1 FKRLSMDNPW
11 RARGRARGPKPP
23 PPRQPQQQ
31 FRGPQPSPPQ
41 FRNMPP
47 LAAPQQP
54 FRGPQPF
61 PPRVR
66 NMPPQVVPQQE
77 IRPSGVEAVEQITN
91 RINNLA
97 TGHAPMPIGR
107 GAVRGRQLIDNGYFR
122 LERPVSS
129 KSENGKHGAGGQSI
143 ELISNYFPITTYT
156 DWSLYQYRVDFKP
169 EQDRINIK
177 RGLLSAHKE
186 FLGAYIFDG
195 TMMFSRKKLES
206 DTTELTSKRNT
217 DDQIVIITLK
227 LTSVIEKGDYASIQ
241 VFNILLRK
249 CLANLNLTQV
259 GRNYYDAVAKI
270 DIPNH
275 RLQLWPGYETT
286 IGMFDCGLLLRAEIS
301 TKVMR
306 EDTVLD
312 FLIECS
318 NNRNR
323 DANWMV
329 NFKMGVIGSIVLTRY
344 NNQTYRIDDVDEE
357 SSTNSTFLK
366 KDGSSISY
374 IDYYRNK
381 YGIHISNQR
390 QPMLI
395 SKKKKSLRIE
405 GEETELVYLVPEL
418 CTMTGLTIKMSDN
431 KTLMQ
436 DLAQYTRVDPTGRIV
451 KYNNFIK
458 RVHTTPKSADT
469 LAQWNLTLS
478 NKLITVNARVLPEEN
493 LHGDKKHYP
502 SGKNANW
509 TLNMRNSHMFS
520 RAQISCWV
528 LVTPQQYSSNI
539 GKFINTLL
547 EVAHGM
553 GFNLQRPK
561 IVELLPSA
569 NTRININIRTYLVE
583 LDKAINTLNPAFILC
598 VIESSRGDIY
608 NMIKRHLCVT
618 RAVLSQVVLSK
629 QVVKSDKSVCTK
641 IAIQINCKLGG
652 APWRVVIPEPGMMIV
667 GFDVCHDKQNKNKS
681 YGAFIATMDD
691 THTKYFS
698 CVEKHESGQELSTY
712 FSTSI
717 SKALNKY
724 REKNHKLPN
733 TIVIYR
739 DGVGD
744 GQLTYV
750 HKIEVEMVQ
759 KTCKEFYGER
769 KVGLAFIIVKKRIST
784 RFFCKTVGSNEYQ
797 NPPAGTVI
805 DNSVTDPTMYDFYLV
820 PQHVTRGTVTP
831 THYNVILDTLN
842 ETATKPITPAIIQKL
857 TFKLTH
863 MYYNWSGTVRVPS
876 LCQLA
881 HKLAFLA
888 GMSLQSNPNCG
899 LEDYLYFL

>member
-1 FKRLSMDNPW
+1 MDNPW

-41 FRNMPP
+41 FGNMPP
-47 LAAPQQP
+47 LVVPQQQ

-77 IRPSGVEAVEQITN
+77 IRPSGVEAVEQIAN

-107 GAVRGRQLIDNGYFR
+107 GAVRGRQPIENGYFR

-143 ELISNYFPITTYT
+143 ELTSNYFPITTYT

-249 CLANLNLTQV
+249 CLANLDLTQV
-259 GRNYYDAVAKI
+259 GRNYYDAKARI

-318 NNRNR
+318 NDRNR
-323 DANWMV
+323 DANWMI

-374 IDYYRNK
+374 IDYYKNK

-418 CTMTGLTIKMSDN
+418 CTMTGLTNKMSDN
-431 KTLMQ
+431 KTLMK

-469 LAQWNLTLS
+469 LVQWNLTLS
-478 NKLITVNARVLPEEN
+478 NKLITVNARVLPEEI
-493 LHGDKKHYP
+493 LHGDKKQYP

-509 TLNMRNSHMFS
+509 TLNMRSSPMFS

-528 LVTPQQYSSNI
+528 LVTPHQYSSNV
-539 GKFINTLL
+539 GQFTNTLL

-561 IVELLPSA
+561 IVELP
-569 NTRININIRTYLVE
+569 NTNIRTYSVE

-598 VIESSRGDIY
+598 VIVSFRKDIY
-608 NMIKRHLCVT
+608 NMIKRQLCVT

-629 QVVKSDKSVCTK
+629 HVLKIDKSVCTK

-652 APWRVVIPEPGMMIV
+652 APWRVVIPEQGMMIV

-681 YGAFIATMDD
+681 YGAFIATMND

-698 CVEKHESGQELSTY
+698 CVEKHESGQEISTY

-724 REKNHKLPN
+724 REKNQKLPN

-759 KTCKEFYGER
+759 KTCKEFYGEKR
-769 KVGLAFIIVKKRIST
+769 VGLAFIIVKKRIST
-784 RFFCKTVGSNEYQ
+784 RFFCKTVGRNDYQ

-842 ETATKPITPAIIQKL
+842 ETATKPITPAVIQKL
-857 TFKLTH
+857 TYKLTH

-888 GMSLQSNPNCG
+888 GMSLQSNPNSG

>member
-1 FKRLSMDNPW
+1 MDNPW
-11 RARGRARGPKPP
+11 RARGRARGPRPP
-23 PPRQPQQQ
+23 PPRQPQQFRGPQTLPPRFGNMPPLVAPQQQ
-31 FRGPQPSPPQ
+31 FRGPQPLPPQ
-41 FRNMPP
+41 IKN
-47 LAAPQQP
+47 L
-54 FRGPQPF
+54 
-61 PPRVR
+61 
-66 NMPPQVVPQQE
+66 PPQVVSQQE
-77 IRPSGVEAVEQITN
+77 IRPSEVEAVGQITN
-91 RINNLA
+91 RNNNLA
-97 TGHAPMPIGR
+97 TGHASMPIGR
-107 GAVRGRQLIDNGYFR
+107 GAVRGRQPIENGYFR

-129 KSENGKHGAGGQSI
+129 KSDNGKQGKGGQSI

-206 DTTELTSKRNT
+206 DTIELTSKRNT
-217 DDQIVIITLK
+217 DDQIIIITLK

-249 CLANLNLTQV
+249 CLANLELTQV
-259 GRNYYDAVAKI
+259 GRNYYDSVAKI
-270 DIPNH
+270 GIPNH

-318 NNRNR
+318 NNRNSNP
-323 DANWMV
+323 NWMMA
-329 NFKMGVIGSIVLTRY
+329 FKMGVIGSIVLTRY

-357 SSTNSTFLK
+357 SCTNSTFLK

-374 IDYYRNK
+374 IDYYKNR
-381 YGIHISNQR
+381 YGINISNQK

-395 SKKKKSLRIE
+395 SKKKKSFRIE

-418 CTMTGLTIKMSDN
+418 CSMTGLTIRMSEN
-431 KTLMQ
+431 KTLMR

-458 RVHTTPKSADT
+458 RVHTTPESADT

-478 NKLITVNARVLPEEN
+478 NKLITVNARVLSEEN
-493 LHGDKKHYP
+493 LSGADSHKYP

-509 TLNMRNSHMFS
+509 TSNLRNTAMFR
-520 RAQISCWV
+520 RAIILFWV
-528 LVTPQQYSSNI
+528 LVTPRQHSSDV
-539 GKFINTLL
+539 GKFIDTLL
-547 EVAHGM
+547 MVANGL
-553 GFNLQRPK
+553 GFTLPRPR
-561 IVELLPSA
+561 IVELPNS
-569 NTRININIRTYLVE
+569 NMRTYSVE
-583 LDKAINTLNPAFILC
+583 LDNIVNTLNPPFILC
-598 VIESSRGDIY
+598 VTASARNDLYS
-608 NMIKRHLCVT
+608 MIKRKLCVS
-618 RAVLSQVVLSK
+618 RAVPSQVVLLRNI
-629 QVVKSDKSVCTK
+629 QNNDKSVCTK
-641 IAIQINCKLGG
+641 IAIQINCKVGG
-652 APWRVVIPEPGMMIV
+652 APWKVSIPELGMMIV
-667 GFDVCHDKQNKNKS
+667 GFDVFHDKQNKNKS
-681 YGAFIATMDD
+681 YGAFIATMEDS
-691 THTKYFS
+691 HTKYFS
-698 CVEKHESGQELSTY
+698 CVEKHESGQEISTY

-717 SKALNKY
+717 SKALIKY

-750 HKIEVEMVQ
+750 HKTEVEMVK
-759 KTCKEFYGER
+759 KTCREFYGEK

-784 RFFCKTVGSNEYQ
+784 RFFCKTTVGKNENYQ

-842 ETATKPITPAIIQKL
+842 ETASQPITPAIIQKL
-857 TFKLTH
+857 TYKLTH

-876 LCQLA
+876 VCQLA

-888 GMSLQSNPNCG
+888 GQSLQSNPNPG
-899 LEDYLYFL
+899 LEDYLHFL